1 MNDIAI
7 GIAIGICISIC
18 AVYRN
23 WLAHNIT
30 LVIAKIIRFLM
41 PRKLHLKLQRY
52 FTNKMKKELEKQREA
67 AMKSRDSQIQ
77 FILPEDDNL

>member
-1 MNDIAI
+1 
-7 GIAIGICISIC
+7 
-18 AVYRN
+18 
-23 WLAHNIT
+23 
-30 LVIAKIIRFLM
+30 M

-77 FILPEDDNL
+77 FILPEDDHL